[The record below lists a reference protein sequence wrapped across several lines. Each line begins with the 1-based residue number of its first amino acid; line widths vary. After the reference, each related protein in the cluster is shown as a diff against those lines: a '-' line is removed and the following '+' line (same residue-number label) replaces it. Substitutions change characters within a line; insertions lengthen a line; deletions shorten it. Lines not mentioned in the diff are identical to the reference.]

1 VLQVTDLG
9 AFDPAAWVED
19 LISPSPDDSSQP
31 VPTGTLRD
39 RLLAARG
46 RTMTEQAYTPPAH
59 VPTAPAPSSA
69 LAPPSSLAP
78 STAPRGKTATYLLV
92 GAGVLAVGGLAIWL
106 LR

>member
-1 VLQVTDLG
+1 VLHATELG
-9 AFDPAAWVED
+9 FELPAWLDEMV
-19 LISPSPDDSSQP
+19 SPPSPDDSSQP